1 MNIPPRILEK
11 FGEFAQG
18 LEFGK
23 AALELHFKQG
33 QPRVVINIDV
43 SFHLAQEELEGL
55 FLEGTQEGIKTEGG
69 TVQYR

>member
-11 FGEFAQG
+11 FGEFARG
-18 LEFGK
+18 LELGK

-43 SFHLAQEELEGL
+43 SFHLTQEEQEGL
-55 FLEGTQEGIKTEGG
+55 FRVDGSGRQET
-69 TVQYR
+69 